1 MIENVIAKIIHYKMN
16 QYKVHIYF
24 QKKWTKYSTVQAG
37 HSQVWSGTEIESY
50 DNEIIIT
57 T

>member
-37 HSQVWSGTEIESY
+37 HSQVWNGTEIESY